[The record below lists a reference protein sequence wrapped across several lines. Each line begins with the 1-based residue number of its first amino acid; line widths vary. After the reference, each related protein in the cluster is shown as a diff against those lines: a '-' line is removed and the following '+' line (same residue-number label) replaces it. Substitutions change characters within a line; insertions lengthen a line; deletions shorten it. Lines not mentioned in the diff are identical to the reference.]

1 MEKNTSPS
9 ACTQE
14 SYVEEEVK
22 ETVHV
27 LINDLSKT
35 LYKTEKC
42 LGLKGDEGNYTVDNS
57 YIINIRATS
66 CLVN

>member
-9 ACTQE
+9 AFNEE

>member
-1 MEKNTSPS
+1 MEKNTSP
-9 ACTQE
+9 CTEE
-14 SYVEEEVK
+14 SYVKEEVK